1 MYKRQ
6 RYSIERYIREHHITG
21 VLLGEHNADDF
32 AMRVYGLL
40 DDMGRAIIDRMG
52 NDRLKAMRKYLAL
65 FDLQKLT
72 DQESY
77 RSIIDELVK
86 TLPQETKEQIV
97 RSMRK
102 HLDFVLSDNYRTP
115 LRRRTM
121 KSERPLPEN
130 FKYASEYVEELLK
143 KKRAQPEMA
152 PPAGIEPTVIYDKRN
167 WKSRQQLR
175 FIDSTLPVER
185 LQEEVVRRGG
195 SIDDLTDIHK
205 HLNHLTSIAKVAI
218 DKYTKEYLDPILDQ
232 IAAIA
237 RETGMTETHIIDYI
251 TAESSLER
259 QATGIAALSLDPRD
273 AWNETLAR
281 SIVAD
286 FRRRAGELSLIHI

>member
-1 MYKRQ
+1 MT
-6 RYSIERYIREHHITG
+6 S
-21 VLLGEHNADDF
+21 LC
-32 AMRVYGLL
+32 VYGLL

-152 PPAGIEPTVIYDKRN
+152 APAGIEPTVIYDKRIGKAVSN
-167 WKSRQQLR
+167 S
-175 FIDSTLPVER
+175 
-185 LQEEVVRRGG
+185 G
-195 SIDDLTDIHK
+195 S
-205 HLNHLTSIAKVAI
+205 
-218 DKYTKEYLDPILDQ
+218 
-232 IAAIA
+232 
-237 RETGMTETHIIDYI
+237 
-251 TAESSLER
+251 
-259 QATGIAALSLDPRD
+259 
-273 AWNETLAR
+273 
-281 SIVAD
+281 
-286 FRRRAGELSLIHI
+286 

>member
-1 MYKRQ
+1 
-6 RYSIERYIREHHITG
+6 
-21 VLLGEHNADDF
+21 
-32 AMRVYGLL
+32 
-40 DDMGRAIIDRMG
+40 MGRAIIDRMG

-143 KKRAQPEMA
+143 
-152 PPAGIEPTVIYDKRN
+152 G
-167 WKSRQQLR
+167 
-175 FIDSTLPVER
+175 
-185 LQEEVVRRGG
+185 
-195 SIDDLTDIHK
+195 
-205 HLNHLTSIAKVAI
+205 TSI
-218 DKYTKEYLDPILDQ
+218 
-232 IAAIA
+232 
-237 RETGMTETHIIDYI
+237 
-251 TAESSLER
+251 
-259 QATGIAALSLDPRD
+259 
-273 AWNETLAR
+273 N
-281 SIVAD
+281 
-286 FRRRAGELSLIHI
+286 

>member
-1 MYKRQ
+1 
-6 RYSIERYIREHHITG
+6 
-21 VLLGEHNADDF
+21 
-32 AMRVYGLL
+32 
-40 DDMGRAIIDRMG
+40 
-52 NDRLKAMRKYLAL
+52 
-65 FDLQKLT
+65 
-72 DQESY
+72 
-77 RSIIDELVK
+77 
-86 TLPQETKEQIV
+86 
-97 RSMRK
+97 
-102 HLDFVLSDNYRTP
+102 
-115 LRRRTM
+115 
-121 KSERPLPEN
+121 
-130 FKYASEYVEELLK
+130 
-143 KKRAQPEMA
+143 MA

-259 QATGIAALSLDPRD
+259 QATGIAALSSTRAMRGTKRWPEVSSQISAAGPER
-273 AWNETLAR
+273 
-281 SIVAD
+281 
-286 FRRRAGELSLIHI
+286 FRHSDYGSESMRLTTACWKSSSRTEC

>member
-1 MYKRQ
+1 MWLSKHRLQKTRTAAEAVAATATERRIRKQLFGRSENVRYRAIFDDATPENIE

-205 HLNHLTSIAKVAI
+205 HLN
-218 DKYTKEYLDPILDQ
+218 
-232 IAAIA
+232 
-237 RETGMTETHIIDYI
+237 
-251 TAESSLER
+251 
-259 QATGIAALSLDPRD
+259 
-273 AWNETLAR
+273 
-281 SIVAD
+281 
-286 FRRRAGELSLIHI
+286 LSLIHI